1 MAAVDVLDRLR
12 KAVNVDQKELMVFY
26 GPPGTGKS
34 SFAAQFPKPLFV
46 TDGRD
51 GGYADLV
58 RAGQI
63 TSGIAPIETST
74 WTDLREVTKA
84 LANAETVLDCQT
96 VVFEN
101 LGGFQLSL
109 VEQQIERSAKADNTT
124 VEVART
130 KFLAWGGQGYK
141 GCVAE
146 FSDWLTDVRKILERN
161 GCDGKPMRVILLG
174 HSTLVKDKNPAGELG
189 EEFHRIDLDLHTE
202 LLKVLHR
209 DVGCIGWM
217 RQRPVVVKSEK
228 GNRAL
233 SEDIREIVFHP
244 SPNATAK
251 NRWGLSPE
259 AISMGKSAKEAFAF
273 FSAAV
278 AQAKASNQTK
288 GDSK

>member
-1 MAAVDVLDRLR
+1 MAAVNVLDRLR

-26 GPPGTGKS
+26 GAPGTGKS

-63 TSGIAPIETST
+63 TSGIAPIETAT

-84 LANAETVLDCQT
+84 LANAETALDCQT
-96 VVFEN
+96 IVFEN

-124 VEVART
+124 TEAARV

-251 NRWGLSPE
+251 NRWGLPPE

-278 AQAKASNQTK
+278 AQAKASNQPK

>member
-1 MAAVDVLDRLR
+1 MAQNVLDRLR
-12 KAVNVDQKELMVFY
+12 KAVNTDQKELLTIY
-26 GPPGTGKS
+26 GAPGTGKS

-58 RAGQI
+58 RSGQVVN
-63 TSGIAPIETST
+63 GVAPIETSS
-74 WTDLREVTKA
+74 WAELREVTKA
-84 LANAETVLDCQT
+84 LASPETVLDCQT
-96 VVFEN
+96 VCFEN
-101 LGGFQLSL
+101 LGGFALNL
-109 VEQQIERSAKADNTT
+109 AETLIEQSAKSDNISK
-124 VEVART
+124 EAAER
-130 KFLAWGGQGYK
+130 KFMGYNGQGFRA
-141 GCVAE
+141 GVSQ
-146 FSDWLTDVRKILERN
+146 FSDWLVDVRKILERN
-161 GCDGKPMRVILLG
+161 GCDGKPMRVVLLG
-174 HSTLVKDKNPAGELG
+174 HSAMVKDKNPTGEIG

-217 RQRPVVVKSEK
+217 RQRPVVVKSDK

-251 NRWGLSPE
+251 NRWGLPPE
-259 AISMGKSAKEAFAF
+259 PISMGKSAKEAFAF

-278 AQAKASNQTK
+278 AQAKASNTSK

>member
-1 MAAVDVLDRLR
+1 MAAVNVLDRLR
-12 KAVNVDQKELMVFY
+12 KAVNVDQKELLVVY
-26 GPPGTGKS
+26 GAPGTGKS

-63 TSGIAPIETST
+63 TSGIAPIETAT

-84 LANAETVLDCQT
+84 LANAETALDCQT
-96 VVFEN
+96 IVFEN

-124 VEVART
+124 TEAARV

-141 GCVAE
+141 GGVAE

-251 NRWGLSPE
+251 NRWGLPPE

-278 AQAKASNQTK
+278 AQAKASNQPK

>member
-1 MAAVDVLDRLR
+1 MVAVSILDRLR
-12 KAVNVDQKELMVFY
+12 KAVNTDQKELMVFY
-26 GPPGTGKS
+26 GSPGNGKT
-34 SFAAQFPKPLFV
+34 SFASQFPKPLFV

-58 RAGQI
+58 RAGQV
-63 TSGIAPIETST
+63 SSEIAPIETTT
-74 WTDLREVTKA
+74 WADLREVTKA
-84 LANAETVLDCQT
+84 LANPDTPVDCQT

-109 VEQQIERSAKADNTT
+109 VELQIERGAKADNTT
-124 VEVART
+124 TEAART

-174 HSTLVKDKNPAGELG
+174 HSTLVKDKNPAGEIG
-189 EEFHRIDLDLHTE
+189 EEFHRIDLDLHNE

-217 RQRPVVVKSEK
+217 RQRPVVVKSDK

-251 NRWGLSPE
+251 NRWGLPPE
-259 AISMGKSAKEAFAF
+259 PISMGKSAKEAFAF

-278 AQAKASNQTK
+278 AQAKASNTSK

>member
-1 MAAVDVLDRLR
+1 V
-12 KAVNVDQKELMVFY
+12 
-26 GPPGTGKS
+26 
-34 SFAAQFPKPLFV
+34 
-46 TDGRD
+46 
-51 GGYADLV
+51 
-58 RAGQI
+58 
-63 TSGIAPIETST
+63 
-74 WTDLREVTKA
+74 
-84 LANAETVLDCQT
+84 DCQT

-109 VEQQIERSAKADNTT
+109 VELQIERGAKADNTT
-124 VEVART
+124 TEAART

-174 HSTLVKDKNPAGELG
+174 HSTLVKDKNPAGEIG
-189 EEFHRIDLDLHTE
+189 EEFHRIDLDLHNE

-217 RQRPVVVKSEK
+217 RQRPVVVKSDK

-251 NRWGLSPE
+251 NRWGLPPE
-259 AISMGKSAKEAFAF
+259 PISMGKSAKEAFAF

-278 AQAKASNQTK
+278 AQAKASNTSK
-288 GDSK
+288 GESSRCGSSKGF

>member
-1 MAAVDVLDRLR
+1 MALNVLDRLR
-12 KAVNVDQKELMVFY
+12 KAVNTDQKELLVLY
-26 GPPGTGKS
+26 SSPGTGKT
-34 SFAAQFPKPLFV
+34 SFASQFPKPLFV

-58 RAGQI
+58 RAGQV
-63 TSGIAPIETST
+63 SSEIAPIETTT
-74 WTDLREVTKA
+74 WSDLREVTKA
-84 LANAETVLDCQT
+84 LANPDTPVDCQT

-109 VEQQIERSAKADNTT
+109 VELQIERGAKADNTT
-124 VEVART
+124 TEAART

-174 HSTLVKDKNPAGELG
+174 HSTLVKDKNPAGEIG
-189 EEFHRIDLDLHTE
+189 EEFHRVDLDLHNE

-217 RQRPVVVKSEK
+217 RQRPVVVKSDK

-251 NRWGLSPE
+251 NRWGLPPE
-259 AISMGKSAKEAFAF
+259 PISMGKSAKEAFAF

-278 AQAKASNQTK
+278 AQAKASNTSK
-288 GDSK
+288 GESK

>member
-1 MAAVDVLDRLR
+1 MAAVNVLDRLR
-12 KAVNVDQKELMVFY
+12 KAVNVDQKELLVVY
-26 GPPGTGKS
+26 GAPGTGKS

-84 LANAETVLDCQT
+84 LANAETALDCQT
-96 VVFEN
+96 IVFEN

-109 VEQQIERSAKADNTT
+109 VELQIERSAKADNITT
-124 VEVART
+124 EAART

-251 NRWGLSPE
+251 NRWGLPPE

-278 AQAKASNQTK
+278 AQAKAANQPK
-288 GDSK
+288 GESK

>member
-1 MAAVDVLDRLR
+1 MAAVSILDRLR
-12 KAVNVDQKELMVFY
+12 KAVNTDQKELMVLY
-26 GPPGTGKS
+26 GSPGNGKTS
-34 SFAAQFPKPLFV
+34 LASQFPKPLFV

-58 RAGQI
+58 RAGQVSSEI
-63 TSGIAPIETST
+63 SPIETTT
-74 WTDLREVTKA
+74 WSDLREVTKA
-84 LANAETVLDCQT
+84 LANPDTPVDCQT

-109 VEQQIERSAKADNTT
+109 VELQIERGAKADNTT
-124 VEVART
+124 TEAART

-174 HSTLVKDKNPAGELG
+174 HSTLVKDKNPAGEIG
-189 EEFHRIDLDLHTE
+189 EEFHRVDLDLHNE

-217 RQRPVVVKSEK
+217 RQRPVVVKSDK

-251 NRWGLSPE
+251 NRWGLPPE
-259 AISMGKSAKEAFAF
+259 PISMGKSAKEAFAF

-278 AQAKASNQTK
+278 AQAKASNTSK
-288 GDSK
+288 GESK

>member
-1 MAAVDVLDRLR
+1 MAAVNVLDRLR

-26 GPPGTGKS
+26 GVPGTGKS

-96 VVFEN
+96 IVFEN

-109 VEQQIERSAKADNTT
+109 VELQIERSAKADNITA
-124 VEVART
+124 EAART

-251 NRWGLSPE
+251 NRWGLPPE

-278 AQAKASNQTK
+278 AQAKAANQPK
-288 GDSK
+288 GESK

>member
-1 MAAVDVLDRLR
+1 MAAVNVLDRLR
-12 KAVNVDQKELMVFY
+12 KAVNVDQKELLVVY
-26 GPPGTGKS
+26 GAPGTGKS

-96 VVFEN
+96 IVFEN

-109 VEQQIERSAKADNTT
+109 VELQIERSAKADNITA
-124 VEVART
+124 EAART

-251 NRWGLSPE
+251 NRWGLPPE

-278 AQAKASNQTK
+278 AQAKAANQPK
-288 GDSK
+288 GESK

>member
-1 MAAVDVLDRLR
+1 MAVGILERLK
-12 KAVNVDQKELMVFY
+12 KAVNTEQKELMVFY
-26 GPPGTGKS
+26 GSPGTGKS

-58 RAGQI
+58 RSGQV
-63 TSGIAPIETST
+63 SNDIAPIEASN
-74 WTDLREVTKA
+74 WADLREVTKA
-84 LANAETVLDCQT
+84 LASQETPLDCQT

-109 VEQQIERSAKADNTT
+109 VEHQVAKNARSKSTT
-124 VEVART
+124 EEAAREA
-130 KFLAWGGQGYK
+130 FLAWGGQGYK
-141 GCVAE
+141 ACVAE
-146 FSDWLTDVRKILERN
+146 FSEWLTDVRKILERN
-161 GCDGKPMRVILLG
+161 GVDGKPMRVVLLG
-174 HSTLVKDKNPAGELG
+174 HSTLVKDKNPAGEIG
-189 EEFHRIDLDLHTE
+189 EEFHRVDLDLHNE

-217 RQRPVVVKSEK
+217 RQRPVVVKSDK

-251 NRWGLSPE
+251 NRWGLAPE
-259 AISMGKSAKEAFAF
+259 PISMGKSAKEAFAF

-278 AQAKASNQTK
+278 AGAKAGTK
-288 GDSK
+288 GESK